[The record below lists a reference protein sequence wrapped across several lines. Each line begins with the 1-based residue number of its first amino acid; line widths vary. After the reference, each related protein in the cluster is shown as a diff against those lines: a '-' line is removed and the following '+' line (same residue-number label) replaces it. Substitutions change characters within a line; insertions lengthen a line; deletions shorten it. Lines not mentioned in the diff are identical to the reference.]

1 MTPHLDISHLQAVAA
16 MFDHGTM
23 RPAAEGLGLTQ
34 PALGY
39 RLKEAERRLGV
50 ELFVISGRRFVPTP
64 AAERLLISARE
75 ILRELNLAEAA
86 LRDSAA
92 GITRTIWLSV
102 RAQTAF
108 HWLPP
113 FLELLRRN
121 APDLR
126 LSVRPDANTV
136 PLASL
141 REGRVDLALVAGSV
155 PWPEAMRIKLFTDS
169 LVAVVSPDHPASTK
183 PYLDVDDLASET
195 FVTYGIESEPDFEDT
210 AIFRPGGRYPA
221 RTMQL
226 GYAPAAIECAAFGGS
241 ITVVPR
247 WVVARHVQRGQV
259 VAIPLGERGVELDWW
274 ISWNGTSP
282 DHASAAR
289 CARLLADWCQSGEGV
304 EAFLSKADA

>member
-1 MTPHLDISHLQAVAA
+1 MTPRLDISHLQAVAA

-23 RPAAEGLGLTQ
+23 RPAAEALGLTQ

-50 ELFVISGRRFVPTP
+50 QLFVISGRRFVPTP

-86 LRDSAA
+86 LYDSAA
-92 GITRTIWLSV
+92 GITRTLWLSV

-126 LSVRPDANTV
+126 LSVRPDADTA

-141 REGRVDLALVAGSV
+141 REGRVDLALVAGNV
-155 PWPEAMRIKLFTDS
+155 PWPEAMRIKLFADS
-169 LVAVVSPDHPASTK
+169 LVAVVSPDHPAAAK

-195 FVTYGIESEPDFEDT
+195 FATYGIESEPGFEDT
-210 AIFRPGGRYPA
+210 AIFRPEGRYPA

-226 GYAPAAIECAAFGGS
+226 GYAPAAIECAASGCGV
-241 ITVVPR
+241 TVVPR
-247 WVVARHVQRGQV
+247 WVASSNVLRGQV

-274 ISWNGTSP
+274 IAWNGTSP
-282 DHASAAR
+282 DHASAVR
-289 CARLLADWCQSGEGV
+289 CARFLAGWCQSGAGV
-304 EAFLSKADA
+304 EAFLSKAGA

>member
-1 MTPHLDISHLQAVAA
+1 MTPHLDISHLQAVSA

-23 RPAAEGLGLTQ
+23 RPAAEALGLTQ

-39 RLKEAERRLGV
+39 RLKEAERRLGIQ
-50 ELFVISGRRFVPTP
+50 LFVISGRRFVPTP

-86 LRDSAA
+86 LCDSAA

-113 FLELLRRN
+113 FLELLHRT

-126 LSVRPDANTV
+126 LSVRPDADSA

-141 REGRVDLALVAGSV
+141 REGRADLALVAGSV

-169 LVAVVSPDHPASTK
+169 LVAIVSPDHPASTK

-195 FVTYGIESEPDFEDT
+195 FATYGIESEPGFEDAT
-210 AIFRPGGRYPA
+210 IFRPGGRYPP

-226 GYAPAAIECAAFGGS
+226 GYAPAAIECAASGCG

-247 WVVARHVQRGQV
+247 WVAASNVRRGQV

-274 ISWNGTSP
+274 IAWNGTSP
-282 DHASAAR
+282 DHASAVR
-289 CARLLADWCQSGEGV
+289 CARLLAGWCLSGAGV
-304 EAFLSKADA
+304 DAFLLKSGT